1 MKKFGNY
8 IGVSLIFIGIFFL
21 LHDYFI
27 EKKNKAIE
35 NMKLLLLENQPA
47 FKVED
52 LNEEVIVKEENE
64 EVIVKD
70 ETNYIPEIYYYI
82 GFIEIPKINLKK
94 GFLDINNKDNNISK
108 NVTVHEYS
116 NYPNIEN
123 GNFILVAHSGTA
135 YISFFKNL
143 YKLDINDLAYI
154 YYDDYKYTYQ
164 ISDIYTVDKTGFV
177 NIKRDYDKSTLTL
190 ITCTYHDDYHQT
202 VYVAY
207 LIKKEEI

>member
-35 NMKLLLLENQPA
+35 NMKLLLLENQPT

-52 LNEEVIVKEENE
+52 LNEEVIVKEENK

-177 NIKRDYDKSTLTL
+177 NIKRDYD
-190 ITCTYHDDYHQT
+190 
-202 VYVAY
+202 
-207 LIKKEEI
+207 

>member
-94 GFLDINNKDNNISK
+94 GFLQYMNIL
-108 NVTVHEYS
+108 
-116 NYPNIEN
+116 I
-123 GNFILVAHSGTA
+123 I
-135 YISFFKNL
+135 
-143 YKLDINDLAYI
+143 
-154 YYDDYKYTYQ
+154 Q
-164 ISDIYTVDKTGFV
+164 I
-177 NIKRDYDKSTLTL
+177 
-190 ITCTYHDDYHQT
+190 
-202 VYVAY
+202 
-207 LIKKEEI
+207 